1 MIQKIESL
9 DEMLELA
16 LALRDMPGA
25 ARQEMIRYLART
37 DLFFLLWFVLGRKDM
52 WHPWLFDRCVEV
64 NEFSDG
70 YLDLWARDH
79 YKSTIIT
86 YAKSMQDILS
96 SHGEEP
102 LPKWQG
108 REVTIGFFSHTRAIA
123 KAFLKQIKRDFE
135 EQQTLRDLFPDILWK
150 NTRNAPQWS
159 EDDGLIVRRKT
170 NPKEGTV
177 EAWGLVDGMPT
188 GKHYMIRVYDDVVT
202 DKSVTTPDQIA
213 KTTHAFNLSQNL
225 ADSRH
230 PVCRMIGTRYNFN
243 DTYRHVIQNK
253 IAIPR
258 LKPATDDGTASGKPV
273 FLTQEQLNTKKK
285 QGPFVFAC
293 QQLQNPKEDGKM
305 GFQKKWLRFYSNAPT
320 RTNNYI
326 VCDPANAK
334 KRESDFTS
342 IWVIGLGEDGNYY
355 VLDGVRDRLRM
366 KERWEIILQMHRD
379 WQPLDV
385 GYEGYGKDTD
395 IEFMQ
400 EQMEQISYR
409 FNVTKLAGENKYNRI
424 NNLLIPLYEQGKFWL
439 PHHMFKTDTS
449 ATRYD
454 LIQVFIDEEY
464 DPYPVGIHP
473 DMLDAQARI
482 KSPELNLIW
491 PKPMKTPTSSKRSRR
506 ASGAMTV

>member
-1 MIQKIESL
+1 MMPKIESL
-9 DEMLELA
+9 DVMLEVA
-16 LALRDMPGA
+16 LWLQELPVAERIDM
-25 ARQEMIRYLART
+25 MRYLART
-37 DLFFLLWFVLGRKDM
+37 DLFFLLWSILGRKDM
-52 WHPWLFDRCVEV
+52 WHPWLFDRCAEV
-64 NEFSDG
+64 NEYCDG

-102 LPKWQG
+102 LPKWHG
-108 REVTIGFFSHTRAIA
+108 REVTIGFFSHTRSIA

-135 EQQTLRDLFPDILWK
+135 ENDTLRMIFPDILWK

-159 EDDGLIVRRKT
+159 EDDGLIVRRNS
-170 NPKEGTV
+170 NPKEATV

-188 GKHYMIRVYDDVVT
+188 GKHFMIRVYDDVVT
-202 DKSVTTPDQIA
+202 DKSVTTPDQIS
-213 KTTHAFNLSQNL
+213 KTTHAFLLSQNL

-230 PVCRMIGTRYNFN
+230 AVMRMIGTRYNFN

-258 LKPATDDGTASGKPV
+258 LKPATHDGKATGKPV
-273 FLTQEQLNTKKK
+273 FLTEEQLEQKKK

-305 GFQKKWLRFYSNAPT
+305 GFQKAWLRFYSNTPSG
-320 RTNNYI
+320 TNNYI
-326 VCDPANAK
+326 LCDPANAK

-342 IWVIGLGEDGNYY
+342 IWVIGLGADGNYY

-366 KERWEIILQMHRD
+366 KERWEIIYQFHQE
-379 WQPLDV
+379 WGPLDV

-400 EQMEQISYR
+400 EQMEHVNYR
-409 FNVTKLAGENKYNRI
+409 FNITKLGGENKYNRI
-424 NNLLIPLYEQGKFWL
+424 NNLLIPLFEQNKFWL
-439 PHHMFKTDTS
+439 PHHMFKTDS
-449 ATRYD
+449 GGNRYD
-454 LIQVFIDEEY
+454 LVEVFIDEEY

-473 DMLDAQARI
+473 DMLDAMARI
-482 KSPELNLIW
+482 KSPELNLLW
-491 PKPMKTPTSSKRSRR
+491 PKPIKQSSKRRLKR